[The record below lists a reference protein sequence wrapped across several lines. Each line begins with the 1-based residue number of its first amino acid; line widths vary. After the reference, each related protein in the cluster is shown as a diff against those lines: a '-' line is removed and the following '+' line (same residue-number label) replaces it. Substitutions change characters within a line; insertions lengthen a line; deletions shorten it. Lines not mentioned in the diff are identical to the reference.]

1 MNRFYVPFHVGLRNV
16 WIDNSESHH
25 MVHVKRLK
33 PGDNIVLFNG
43 MGDECSAEIVEISGS
58 KVKVELSQSK
68 TISKENKV
76 GIDLAFAI
84 PKENAL
90 TF

>member
-43 MGDECSAEIVEISGS
+43 MGRDECSAELLKYKWAGLR
-58 KVKVELSQSK
+58 ELSQK
-68 TISKENKV
+68 QNYQ
-76 GIDLAFAI
+76 
-84 PKENAL
+84 
-90 TF
+90 